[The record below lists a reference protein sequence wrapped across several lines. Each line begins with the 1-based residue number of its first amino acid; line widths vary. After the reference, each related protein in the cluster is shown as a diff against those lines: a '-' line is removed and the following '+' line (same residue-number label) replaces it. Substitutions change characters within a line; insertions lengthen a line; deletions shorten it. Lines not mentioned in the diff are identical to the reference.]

1 MSRSN
6 DYYQI
11 RPKKKKKKKKT
22 HMLKYKLLK
31 EPTEELK

>member
-11 RPKKKKKKKKT
+11 RPKKKKKT